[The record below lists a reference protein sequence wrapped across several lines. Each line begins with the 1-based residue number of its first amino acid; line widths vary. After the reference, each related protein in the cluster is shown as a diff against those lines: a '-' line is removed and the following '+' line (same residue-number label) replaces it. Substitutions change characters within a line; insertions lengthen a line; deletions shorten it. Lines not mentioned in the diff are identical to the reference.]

1 MADRGGGMA
10 TRESDLRGVLQESEL
25 FETLEDE
32 HLDRLVEITRERNL
46 SEGEVVF
53 TRGETAKAL
62 YAVTG
67 GQFKA
72 LATSADGREIV
83 LRLLDPGVVF
93 GEIAL
98 LDGGD
103 RTATVVAAKP
113 STLATLDRRDLL
125 KLMRASPDIALN
137 LLAVLAARLRA
148 TTEQM
153 EESKFLLLPARLA
166 RRLLTL
172 ADTYGVP
179 ADDGSVKIKISQ
191 EELGSL
197 IGTSR
202 VSVNQQLQAWQRDD
216 VVKTGRG
223 AVHVLNRSVLE
234 DAAKEEG

>member
-10 TRESDLRGVLQESEL
+10 TREGDLRDVLQESEL

-46 SEGEVVF
+46 SDGEVVF
-53 TRGETAKAL
+53 TRGEPAKAL

-98 LDGGD
+98 LDGGA
-103 RTATVVAAKP
+103 RTATVVAAEP

-166 RRLLTL
+166 RRLLSL

-216 VVKTGRG
+216 IVKTGRG
-223 AVHVLNRSVLE
+223 AVHVLNRSALE
-234 DAAKEEG
+234 NAAKEER